1 MQILT
6 DDGFKDF
13 DGIMRKKAKCL
24 EIGYKC
30 EWDNSRT
37 INYLKGSDDHQV
49 MVIPRN
55 KEWDLTIDSCKWI
68 RLDKIV
74 IGDKLAIS
82 ENGKVLEGIVVSI
95 KQIGINDVYSPINV
109 DGIRYL
115 EVNGTVNHNCAF
127 GGSTSTLISEEGLDK
142 MRVEDPI
149 EYKLGYDFLIYEQP
163 EPNALYV
170 MGVDSAMGVAA
181 DYSVVQ
187 VLKVLKKGK
196 YKQVAVYHRNT
207 IRPED
212 FAEVVHDISVM
223 YNSAMYII
231 ENNDIGRTVADVLYY
246 EIGDNG
252 MISTDKRGN
261 LGTRADRNTK
271 IDACKILK
279 TMIEKGELSVVD
291 SETVKE
297 LSRFEEVSTGVYRAT
312 GDNHDDLVSGLYW
325 AAYCLTQPEID
336 LDGVCVAEVKAAE
349 SDALPPPMY
358 MNGPGDSL
366 FGAGMDAVSFW
377 KGLN

>member
-13 DGIMRKKAKCL
+13 DGIVRKKAKCL
-24 EIGYKC
+24 EIRYKVNGEPDGTLNC
-30 EWDNSRT
+30 
-37 INYLKGSDDHQV
+37 IKGSNDHQV
-49 MVIPRN
+49 LIIPRG

-68 RLDKIV
+68 RLDKIEK
-74 IGDKLAIS
+74 GDRLAIS
-82 ENGKVLEGIVVSI
+82 VDGKLFDGTVVEI
-95 KQIGINDVYSPINV
+95 KQIGLNDVYTPLNV

-115 EVNGTVNHNCAF
+115 EVNGVINHNCAF

-142 MRVEDPI
+142 MKICDPV
-149 EYKLGYDFLIYEQP
+149 EYKLGYDFLIYEKP
-163 EPNALYV
+163 DPKALYV

-187 VLKVLKKGK
+187 VLRVVAKGK

-212 FAEVVHDISVM
+212 FAEVVHDISEM

-261 LGTRADRNTK
+261 LGTRADRSTK

-279 TMIEKGELSVVD
+279 TMIERGELEVVD

-325 AAYCLTQPEID
+325 AAYCLQQPEID
-336 LDGVCVAEVKAAE
+336 LDGVCVAEVKATGD
-349 SDALPPPMY
+349 DALPPPMY
-358 MNGPGDSL
+358 MSLPGDSM
-366 FGAGMDAVSFW
+366 FGAGIDANSFW